1 MVHHAG
7 VYDFKRCFFFLM
19 NPHNAFC
26 FCVGVPSGKM
36 CGSWISVLRCA
47 GYCFSLGCVCCWSCC
62 CVLRTVIQLLTCDLT
77 ICVLNC
83 CMTKRILN
91 MDSSQGD
98 LDAVD
103 RDVKFQALTNMYS
116 LGVKK
121 TEVTT
126 TITNEMFSLVTVTA
140 IFKVFPLILQL
151 LFSVYYLLHVC

>member
-1 MVHHAG
+1 
-7 VYDFKRCFFFLM
+7 
-19 NPHNAFC
+19 
-26 FCVGVPSGKM
+26 
-36 CGSWISVLRCA
+36 
-47 GYCFSLGCVCCWSCC
+47 
-62 CVLRTVIQLLTCDLT
+62 
-77 ICVLNC
+77 
-83 CMTKRILN
+83 MTKRILN
-91 MDSSQGD
+91 MDSSHGD